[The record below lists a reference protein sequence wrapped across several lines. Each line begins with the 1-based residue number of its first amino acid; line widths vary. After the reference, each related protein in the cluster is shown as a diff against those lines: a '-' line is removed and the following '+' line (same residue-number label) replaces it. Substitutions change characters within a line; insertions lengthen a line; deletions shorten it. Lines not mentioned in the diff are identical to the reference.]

1 MSKFILKRILLMI
14 PVILGMAFFIFG
26 ILELAP
32 GDPARIILGDKAPP
46 ETVEALREEMGLN
59 EPFLKRFANYIVKAV
74 QGDFG
79 KSYRTKLPV
88 FQEIMER
95 FPTTIIL
102 ALGSIVLM
110 VIIGV
115 PIGVLSAVKQYSLL
129 DNATLAL
136 ALVLASMPG
145 FWFGTMLILLF
156 ALQLGWLPVTDASS
170 FKGFILP
177 WFALMAGNMATL
189 VRMTRSNMLEVV
201 RADYIKMARAKGAPE
216 RRVIV
221 VHALR
226 NALMPIITI
235 IGMNLSTLL
244 GGTMIIESVFALP
257 GLGTLAVTAVRG
269 KDIPM
274 VMAEVIFIA
283 LLGGFI
289 NLFVDVLYA
298 YIDPRLKS
306 QYVTMKMRAVQ

>member
-1 MSKFILKRILLMI
+1 MPKFILKRILMMI

-59 EPFLKRFANYIVKAV
+59 EPFLKRFATYMIKAV

-129 DNATLAL
+129 DNATLAM

-156 ALQLGWLPVTDASS
+156 ALKMGWLPVTDASS

-201 RADYIKMARAKGAPE
+201 RADYITMARAKGAPE
-216 RRVIV
+216 KRVIV

-235 IGMNLSTLL
+235 IGMNLSSLL

-306 QYVTMKMRAVQ
+306 QYVTMKQKVTL

>member
-1 MSKFILKRILLMI
+1 MSKFILKRIVLMI

-59 EPFLKRFANYIVKAV
+59 EPFLKRFVNYIVKAV

-129 DNATLAL
+129 DNATLAM
-136 ALVLASMPG
+136 ALVLASMPA

-156 ALQLGWLPVTDASS
+156 ALKLGWLPVTDAGS

-216 RRVIV
+216 RRVII

-306 QYVTMKMRAVQ
+306 QYVSMKTRAAQ